1 MQRLIDLLISK
12 FWNVCM
18 TIGTIN
24 KVTTQVT
31 DWKNDWQRLST
42 ELFFI
47 LSFFFAIGHLQL
59 LFLVAEML
67 HLSPNPH
74 EAWMTQISPPQR
86 GLLRLTNP
94 KKPCPTFH
102 NSSCRPL
109 PFSSEHLLLSE
120 SSVSVYWLTCSLS
133 AHEVCSMRTRT
144 RLVLLPAASLASSTV
159 PCSINICGMI

>member
-1 MQRLIDLLISK
+1 MKRLIDLLTLK

-18 TIGTIN
+18 TTGTIN
-24 KVTTQVT
+24 KVKTQVT
-31 DWKNDWQRLST
+31 DWKKWLATFIHYGFLYSFFLS
-42 ELFFI
+42 F
-47 LSFFFAIGHLQL
+47 FFFAIGHLQL
-59 LFLVAEML
+59 LFLLSERL

-102 NSSCRPL
+102 NPSCHPL

-120 SSVSVYWLTCSLS
+120 SSMSVYWLTCSLS
-133 AHEVCSMRTRT
+133 VYEVCSMRTRT
-144 RLVLLPAASLASSTV
+144 RLVLLPAVFLASSTQYLV
-159 PCSINICGMI
+159 Q